1 MKLRRIIMGKNTF
14 SVSIKGILYQDGK
27 YLLRKNQR
35 NEFEL
40 LGGRLEVD
48 DVSPE
53 DRVIKEFLEESGVEI
68 KVETHREPWLY
79 EIAKKNIIIVPY
91 LCTVLKCPRD
101 LEDKD
106 GGTIYWVEK
115 DALDAIHMPIGYL
128 DSIRNIIPRKGFS
141 PLPGD
146 YFKIIPNYTE
156 KDYFVKII
164 LKNLDGEIV
173 IDDYLEHFVAP
184 RDLLRA
190 KMKEKYNE
198 NNIISLPIS
207 KERDTV
213 IINYLLI

>member
-1 MKLRRIIMGKNTF
+1 MKL
-14 SVSIKGILYQDGK
+14 Q
-27 YLLRKNQR
+27 
-35 NEFEL
+35 
-40 LGGRLEVD
+40 
-48 DVSPE
+48 
-53 DRVIKEFLEESGVEI
+53 
-68 KVETHREPWLY
+68 
-79 EIAKKNIIIVPY
+79 KNIIIVPY
-91 LCTVLKCPRD
+91 LCSVLKCPKD
-101 LEDKD
+101 LYDKD

-115 DALDAIHMPIGYL
+115 DALDAIHMPVGYL

-173 IDDYLEHFVAP
+173 IDEYLEHFVAP
-184 RDLLRA
+184 RDLIRA
-190 KMKEKYNE
+190 KMKEEYNE

>member
-1 MKLRRIIMGKNTF
+1 M
-14 SVSIKGILYQDGK
+14 
-27 YLLRKNQR
+27 
-35 NEFEL
+35 
-40 LGGRLEVD
+40 
-48 DVSPE
+48 
-53 DRVIKEFLEESGVEI
+53 
-68 KVETHREPWLY
+68 
-79 EIAKKNIIIVPY
+79 
-91 LCTVLKCPRD
+91 
-101 LEDKD
+101 
-106 GGTIYWVEK
+106 
-115 DALDAIHMPIGYL
+115 

-173 IDDYLEHFVAP
+173 IDEYLEHFVAP
-184 RDLLRA
+184 RDLIRA
-190 KMKEKYNE
+190 KMKEEYNE